1 MSNQHGTSTP
11 LLSNLT
17 RPVSDMSS
25 IQESTVLIPLNLDP
39 HLSLPTVSK
48 IRRKR
53 VNQNNSKY
61 KQDLLNDLT
70 NFGFNMDSVSTPP
83 PEELAPNMDA
93 NYSSINN
100 NQRNAEILK
109 LKKTIVSLRQNL
121 GESNNKLQSQTIK
134 NEKLISEL
142 KTLRG
147 QISKRKKESV
157 KLLKAKDTLL
167 KEKINLRTELRE
179 IRQFLD
185 EQSKQTCQA
194 TTLNEESVSSDE
206 EGVWEYAHRNRKN
219 KRRCRPVMY
228 SSSTSSDASSISS
241 SNSSSSSSGSNN
253 ITDSSSVSRS
263 HSGSD
268 SRRSSRPKTS
278 NHQKNERPQRRSMI
292 TENQPD
298 NSHDSTT
305 TANNRRDKCTKKRCD
320 NSDNKKETQLPDA
333 TTMQDRTMKN
343 KCVIGDSNM
352 RGLATQLK
360 SKLTNPESVCVY
372 KTSGMKIAH
381 LTTRLPGYVNED
393 TEAVIIHLGTNDI
406 GDQANKAMQDINEL
420 TKQMTALHNTHF
432 YFSEIPPRSQN
443 KYNTLIHRVNSH
455 IRDICSK
462 LKNVDYMPTPVT
474 KQHLSRGGIHLNDKG
489 QQKLTAAMAEVFN
502 NHAATGQSFHIPTI
516 ITRT

>member
-1 MSNQHGTSTP
+1 M
-11 LLSNLT
+11 
-17 RPVSDMSS
+17 
-25 IQESTVLIPLNLDP
+25 
-39 HLSLPTVSK
+39 
-48 IRRKR
+48 
-53 VNQNNSKY
+53 
-61 KQDLLNDLT
+61 
-70 NFGFNMDSVSTPP
+70 
-83 PEELAPNMDA
+83 
-93 NYSSINN
+93 
-100 NQRNAEILK
+100 
-109 LKKTIVSLRQNL
+109 SLRQNL

-147 QISKRKKESV
+147 QITKRKKESV

-167 KEKINLRTELRE
+167 KEKINLRTELSE

-206 EGVWEYAHRNRKN
+206 VGVWEYAHRNRKN
-219 KRRCRPVMY
+219 KLRCRPVIY
-228 SSSTSSDASSISS
+228 SSTSSDASSISS
-241 SNSSSSSSGSNN
+241 SNSSSSSSNN
-253 ITDSSSVSRS
+253 STDSSTISRS

-268 SRRSSRPKTS
+268 SSSGSRPKTS
-278 NHQKNERPQRRSMI
+278 SYQKNERPQRRTMI

-298 NSHDSTT
+298 NSTT
-305 TANNRRDKCTKKRCD
+305 TSYNRRDKCTKKRCD

-333 TTMQDRTMKN
+333 TTMQDITMKN
-343 KCVIGDSNM
+343 KCVMGDSNM

-381 LTTRLPGYVNED
+381 LTTRLPEYVNED

-432 YFSEIPPRSQN
+432 YFSEIPPKSQN
-443 KYNTLIHRVNSH
+443 KYNTLMHRVNSH
-455 IRDICSK
+455 IRDICLK
-462 LKNVDYMPTPVT
+462 LKNVDYMSTPVT

-502 NHAATGQSFHIPTI
+502 NHAVTGQSFHIPTI